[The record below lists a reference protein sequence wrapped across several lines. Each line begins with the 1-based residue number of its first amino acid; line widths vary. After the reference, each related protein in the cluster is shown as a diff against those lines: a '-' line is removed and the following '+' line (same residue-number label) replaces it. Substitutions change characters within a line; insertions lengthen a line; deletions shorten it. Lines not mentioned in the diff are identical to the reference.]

1 MTSVNVMSARTMKY
15 LLVMVISVA
24 MVFAT
29 LGPALAATDISGHWA
44 QTILE
49 KWARDGRILGY
60 PDGTMKPD
68 KDVSRAEFVVFL
80 NRALKAVNPN
90 ATSWF
95 SDVQRGDWFYADVAS
110 AAAAGYVIGY
120 EDGTFRPSAPI
131 TREESGVIVGRVLGL
146 TAGDTSTLSSFK
158 DSSAIASWAKG
169 AAAALCAKGIMKGY
183 EDGTFGPSRA
193 ISRAETVVI
202 LDRGIVEP
210 AALVAAVPVIPYT
223 GGGGG
228 GYVVPSI
235 STVSTV
241 TATNGTVTVT
251 LDRVPGTTP
260 VIGDFAVTQ
269 TIGGGTATAVTPSA
283 ISTAAAVVTLT
294 VPTVAAGEAQQSVV
308 VSVRYKGGAAVPAT
322 AFTVAA
328 LPAPTISTVTAT
340 NGTVTVTLDRAPGM
354 APVIGDFAVTQTIGG
369 GTATAVTPSA
379 ISTAAAVVT
388 LTVPTVAA
396 GEAQQSVVVS
406 VRYKGGA
413 AVPATAFTVAALPAP
428 TISTVTATNGTVT
441 VTLDRA
447 PGMAPVIGDF
457 AVTQTIGGGTA
468 TAVTP
473 SAISTAAAVVTLTVP
488 TVAAGEA
495 QQSVV
500 VSVRYKGGAA
510 VPATAFTV
518 AALPAPTVTVTLGN
532 TASGIGKVATVTLS
546 GYTGAAQYRL
556 LKTDGTPLSG
566 LVDVG
571 STVVVMFLNPGD
583 SCKVEVYNATGAIL
597 ETKTVTAVSIGQ
609 TGNATV
615 TLGNTAS
622 GIGKVATV
630 TLSGYTGAA
639 QYRLL
644 KTDGTPLSGRVDV
657 GSTVVVMFLNPG
669 DSCKVEVYNAT
680 GDILETKTVTTTGAS
695 APATSATV
703 TLANTASGIGKVA
716 TVTLSGYTGAA
727 QYRLLKTDGTPL
739 SGRVDVGSTVVVMFL
754 NPGDSCKVEVYNATG
769 DILETKTVTT
779 TGAPATSATVTLANT
794 ASGIGKVATV
804 TLSGYTSATQY
815 RLLKAD
821 GTALT
826 SNVNVGSTVVVM
838 FLNPGDTCKVEVYSA
853 GALIDT
859 KTVTA
864 Q

>member
-1 MTSVNVMSARTMKY
+1 MNVMSARTRAMKY
-15 LLVMVISVA
+15 LLVMAISVA

-29 LGPALAATDISGHWA
+29 ISPALAATDVSGHWA

-49 KWARDGRILGY
+49 KWVRDGLILGY

-68 KDVSRAEFVVFL
+68 EAVSRAEFVVFL
-80 NRALKAVNPN
+80 NRASKAVNPN
-90 ATSWF
+90 ATSSF

-110 AAAAGYVIGY
+110 AAAAGYVVGY

-131 TREESGVIVGRVLGL
+131 TREESAVILGRALGL

-169 AAAALCAKGIMKGY
+169 AVAALCAKGIMKGY

-210 AALVAAVPVIPYT
+210 TLVVVVPVIPST

-228 GYVVPSI
+228 GHAAPSI
-235 STVSTV
+235 TVSTV

-251 LDRVPGTTP
+251 LDRAPGTAP

-269 TIGGGTATAVTPSA
+269 AIGGGTATAVTPSA

-308 VSVRYKGGAAVPAT
+308 ISVRHKGGTAVPAT

-328 LPAPTISTVTAT
+328 LPAPTA
-340 NGTVTVTLDRAPGM
+340 
-354 APVIGDFAVTQTIGG
+354 
-369 GTATAVTPSA
+369 
-379 ISTAAAVVT
+379 
-388 LTVPTVAA
+388 
-396 GEAQQSVVVS
+396 
-406 VRYKGGA
+406 
-413 AVPATAFTVAALPAP
+413 
-428 TISTVTATNGTVT
+428 
-441 VTLDRA
+441 
-447 PGMAPVIGDF
+447 
-457 AVTQTIGGGTA
+457 
-468 TAVTP
+468 
-473 SAISTAAAVVTLTVP
+473 
-488 TVAAGEA
+488 
-495 QQSVV
+495 
-500 VSVRYKGGAA
+500 
-510 VPATAFTV
+510 
-518 AALPAPTVTVTLGN
+518 TVTLGN

-546 GYTGAAQYRL
+546 GYTGAGQYRL

-583 SCKVEVYNATGAIL
+583 SCKVEVYNATGDIL
-597 ETKTVTAVSIGQ
+597 ETKTVTATASSTGQ

-615 TLGNTAS
+615 TLGSTSS

-644 KTDGTPLSGRVDV
+644 KTDGTPLSGLVDV

-716 TVTLSGYTGAA
+716 TVTLSGYT
-727 QYRLLKTDGTPL
+727 
-739 SGRVDVGSTVVVMFL
+739 
-754 NPGDSCKVEVYNATG
+754 
-769 DILETKTVTT
+769 
-779 TGAPATSATVTLANT
+779 
-794 ASGIGKVATV
+794 
-804 TLSGYTSATQY
+804 SATQY

-826 SNVNVGSTVVVM
+826 NNVNVGSTVVVM

-853 GALIDT
+853 GGLIDT